1 MIQISEHLAKDILA
15 HMECNDCKTCR
26 LNPDDCSTVG
36 GRIVEAL
43 RGALEDAERNES
55 VSQETVVNN
64 AVLVA
69 EPEQATKYITIPVA
83 EYHFLTKAATL
94 LEIVLAD
101 KSYSPNMVV
110 AAVRTVVQEM
120 VQQAEAG
127 VAE

>member
-15 HMECNDCKTCR
+15 HMECNDCETCR

-64 AVLVA
+64 AALVA
-69 EPEQATKYITIPVA
+69 EPEQATKYITITVA
-83 EYHFLTKAATL
+83 EYHFLTKATTL
-94 LEIVLAD
+94 LEAIMHAPMHDRHALIE
-101 KSYSPNMVV
+101 
-110 AAVRTVVQEM
+110 AAQKTI
-120 VQQAEAG
+120 AFSEAG
-127 VAE
+127 AAE